1 MALTHERMRE
11 KRDHK
16 VSLAMRDLAPIW
28 LVNEEYRPR
37 EDSLVFNLV
46 YLSPVDGWVS
56 ERFKYDAFNDVL
68 YHMGV
73 RKLSEEETLGLQEH
87 DPFITAEVATR
98 VPNSPAGRPSTPLT
112 PTPSGKEAR

>member
-11 KRDHK
+11 KRDNK
-16 VSLAMRDLAPIW
+16 VNLAMRDLAPIW

-68 YHMGV
+68 YHMGT
-73 RKLSEEETLGLQEH
+73 RRLSEEETMGLQEH
-87 DPFITAEVATR
+87 DPFISAEVATH
-98 VPNSPAGRPSTPLT
+98 VPNSPAGRPNPPLIRTPGT
-112 PTPSGKEAR
+112 K